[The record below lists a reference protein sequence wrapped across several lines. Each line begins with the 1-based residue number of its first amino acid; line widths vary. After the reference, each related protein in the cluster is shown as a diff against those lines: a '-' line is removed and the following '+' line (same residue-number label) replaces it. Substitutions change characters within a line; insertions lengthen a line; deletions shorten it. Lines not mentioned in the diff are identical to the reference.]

1 MRPLHLPEVVIK
13 LSQLAVMLGFDR
25 TTCIVVANR
34 VNALTG
40 DFPGFFMAGKWD
52 RKMKTI
58 ALYSLKGGVG
68 KSASAVNIAYLA
80 SQAGYST
87 LLWDLD
93 PQGASGWYLAGANSV
108 KGRKLSA
115 LMKGKTPIA
124 DFIHESDYENL
135 DFIPSHTSFR
145 NLDVKLDQN
154 DSANLIKEW
163 LAPLSEETSL
173 VVLDCPPSLSR
184 LSEQV
189 LRAAD
194 KVFVPVIPT
203 WLSLNSWQQLR
214 EFARE
219 KKLKPSRLHPFY
231 TMADR
236 RKNLHRELID
246 AQDERLPTGLK
257 TIIPYASVVE
267 KMGEEGT
274 PVELLAPNSVAA
286 DAYRRLWGEIK
297 ALL

>member
-1 MRPLHLPEVVIK
+1 
-13 LSQLAVMLGFDR
+13 
-25 TTCIVVANR
+25 
-34 VNALTG
+34 
-40 DFPGFFMAGKWD
+40 
-52 RKMKTI
+52 MKTI
-58 ALYSLKGGVG
+58 AFYSLKGGVG
-68 KSASAVNIAYLA
+68 KTASAVNIAYLA
-80 SQAGYST
+80 SLAGYST

-93 PQGASGWYLAGANSV
+93 PQGASSWYLAGANRV

-124 DFIHESDYENL
+124 DFIHSSHYDNL

-145 NLDVKLDQN
+145 NLDVKLEQD
-154 DSANLIKEW
+154 DSANLIREW

-189 LRAAD
+189 LKAAD

-203 WLSLNSWQQLR
+203 WLSLNSWEQLQA
-214 EFARE
+214 FARE
-219 KKLKPSRLHPFY
+219 KKLKPARLRPFY

-246 AQDERLPTGLK
+246 AQEVRLPTGLK
-257 TIIPYASVVE
+257 TIIPNASVVE
-267 KMGEEGT
+267 RMGEEGT
-274 PVELLAPNSVAA
+274 PVDLLAPHSVAA
-286 DAYRRLWGEIK
+286 DAYRRLWREINSV
-297 ALL
+297 L

>member
-1 MRPLHLPEVVIK
+1 
-13 LSQLAVMLGFDR
+13 
-25 TTCIVVANR
+25 
-34 VNALTG
+34 
-40 DFPGFFMAGKWD
+40 
-52 RKMKTI
+52 MKTI
-58 ALYSLKGGVG
+58 AFYSLKGGVG
-68 KSASAVNIAYLA
+68 KTASAVNIAYLA

-93 PQGASGWYLAGANSV
+93 PQGASSWYLAGADRI

-115 LMKGKTPIA
+115 LLKGKSPIA
-124 DFIHESDYENL
+124 DFIHESDYDNL

-145 NLDVKLDQN
+145 NLDLRLDQN
-154 DSANLIKEW
+154 DSANLVKEW

-189 LRAAD
+189 LKAAD
-194 KVFVPVIPT
+194 RVIVPVIPT

-214 EFARE
+214 SFA
-219 KKLKPSRLHPFY
+219 KDHKIKPSRLHPFY
-231 TMADR
+231 SMADR
-236 RKNLHRELID
+236 RKGLHRELID
-246 AQDERLPTGLK
+246 GQDQHLPGSLK
-257 TIIPYASVVE
+257 TIIPNASVVE

-274 PVELLAPNSVAA
+274 PVELLAPHSVAA
-286 DAYRRLWGEIK
+286 DAYRRLWQEIN